1 MEEKG
6 IALKELSCQ
15 TAAELPLLT
24 CCRNGSSTP
33 GVHPPEQPE
42 SIGGSSAPGVH
53 CRSCRIAAE
62 ASAAAKRL

>member
-24 CCRNGSSTP
+24 CCRNGSS
-33 GVHPPEQPE
+33 
-42 SIGGSSAPGVH
+42 APGVH